1 MKNSETL
8 LSKSVQEIAKGY
20 ISQKKTWRPEE
31 YRFEYLG
38 INDKDG
44 CYTLYVIHRDDEK
57 ITLPV
62 AGKSVELH
70 INLDK
75 KMVIRELHEQ

>member
-20 ISQKKTWRPEE
+20 ISQKKRWRPEE

-38 INDKDG
+38 INDKDD